1 MRRKRIYLFSLL
13 PPLILSL
20 NAGLVLGSE
29 SFLDTLFSPLR
40 DLNIASFYAS
50 NHYWV
55 DFFIFLF
62 IFIPVAKLTVGRRFG
77 GREGRVLSLAI
88 GLVLALSLA
97 LMERRI
103 GFSVQSFGPI
113 AAAILIF
120 LVGLV
125 VFYIARA
132 FGSGSVAAGSIALVI
147 TYFLVRATVP
157 NFFLWLAHN
166 KWAVWLHAALVLAVA
181 ISIWKVIK
189 AIWPKSD
196 VQLIADTLESSHNP
210 DSDLDKNLDLAKEEI
225 DLIKRRLERITKK
238 GRKES
243 KEIIEELQEMIK
255 IINEYGDTDR
265 GRHLISE
272 KINNIAPRE
281 NFILKQMASLKELSQ
296 KIERF
301 DLRSFKELKAKLAR
315 LSGKDRDVVKEELVL
330 EKRKLLS
337 EEKLGELE
345 SELIKYDKDFRY
357 CLSMAA
363 ASLKA
368 GQAGQA
374 REWLSRGIQ
383 YEEGAVQT
391 FKEMKDFEDRL
402 LKLTKKEYK
411 AFKAEKKG
419 ATG

>member
-1 MRRKRIYLFSLL
+1 
-13 PPLILSL
+13 
-20 NAGLVLGSE
+20 V
-29 SFLDTLFSPLR
+29 
-40 DLNIASFYAS
+40 FY
-50 NHYWV
+50 
-55 DFFIFLF
+55 
-62 IFIPVAKLTVGRRFG
+62 VAKT
-77 GREGRVLSLAI
+77 
-88 GLVLALSLA
+88 
-97 LMERRI
+97 
-103 GFSVQSFGPI
+103 
-113 AAAILIF
+113 
-120 LVGLV
+120 
-125 VFYIARA
+125 
-132 FGSGSVAAGSIALVI
+132 FGSRSVAAGSIALVI

-166 KWAVWLHAALVLAVA
+166 KWAMWLHAALVLAVA
-181 ISIWKVIK
+181 ISIWKVFK

-196 VQLIADTLESSHNP
+196 VQSIANNLEGYHNP
-210 DSDLDKNLDLAKEEI
+210 DSDVETNMDLEKQEVA
-225 DLIKRRLERITKK
+225 LIKRRLERITKK
-238 GRKES
+238 GKKES

-255 IINEYGDTDR
+255 IIDEYGDTDR

-272 KINNIAPRE
+272 RINHIAPKE
-281 NFILKQMASLKELSQ
+281 NLILKQIASLKDLSQ
-296 KIERF
+296 KLESF
-301 DLRSFKELKAKLAR
+301 DLRSFKELKAKLAK
-315 LSGKDRDVVKEELVL
+315 LSGKDRDVVKEELLL

-368 GQAGQA
+368 SQAGQA

-383 YEEGAVQT
+383 YEEGAMKT
-391 FKEMKDFEDRL
+391 FKEMKEFEDRL

>member
-1 MRRKRIYLFSLL
+1 MRRKRIYLFFLTL
-13 PPLILSL
+13 PLFLSL
-20 NAGLVLGSE
+20 NAGLVLGDE

-40 DLNIASFYAS
+40 QLNIATFYAD

-62 IFIPVAKLTVGRRFG
+62 IFIPIAKLTVGRRFG
-77 GREGRVLSLAI
+77 GREGRVLSVAI
-88 GLVLALSLA
+88 GLILALSLA

-125 VFYIARA
+125 VFYVAKT

-181 ISIWKVIK
+181 ISIWKVFK

-196 VQLIADTLESSHNP
+196 VRSIANNLEGYHNP
-210 DSDLDKNLDLAKEEI
+210 DSDVETNMDLEKEEVS
-225 DLIKRRLERITKK
+225 LIKRRLERITKK

-255 IINEYGDTDR
+255 IIDEYGDTDR

-272 KINNIAPRE
+272 RINHIAPKE
-281 NFILKQMASLKELSQ
+281 NLILKQIASLKNLSQ
-296 KIERF
+296 KLESF
-301 DLRSFKELKAKLAR
+301 DLRSFKELKAKLAK
-315 LSGKDRDVVKEELVL
+315 LSGKDRDVVKEELLL

-337 EEKLGELE
+337 EEKIGELE

-357 CLSMAA
+357 CLRMAA
-363 ASLKA
+363 ASLTA
-368 GQAGQA
+368 GQPGQA

-383 YEEGAVQT
+383 YEEGAVKT
-391 FKEMKDFEDRL
+391 FKEMKEFEDKL

-411 AFKAEKKG
+411 AFKEEKKN
-419 ATG
+419 AT